1 MYFSIFKF
9 RLELRKTRPFGLG
22 DMGYT
27 PTCVKTSETR
37 NARET
42 GKPGQCP
49 CETSET
55 SGTSEPCETN

>member
-1 MYFSIFKF
+1 M
-9 RLELRKTRPFGLG
+9 
-22 DMGYT
+22 
-27 PTCVKTSETR
+27 KTSETR

-42 GKPGQCP
+42 GQPGQCP